1 MIVQVKVIY
10 TTTAHN
16 IAVIKKGEIKMD
28 TIERLKKYM
37 QEKDKT
43 TFDISTE
50 AKIREA
56 NIIRWLKGKNISEVY
71 EKILKSFLT
80 TCNY

>member
-1 MIVQVKVIY
+1 
-10 TTTAHN
+10 
-16 IAVIKKGEIKMD
+16 MD

-43 TFDISTE
+43 AFDISTE

-56 NIIRWLKGKNISEVY
+56 NINRWLKGKNISEVY

>member
-1 MIVQVKVIY
+1 
-10 TTTAHN
+10 
-16 IAVIKKGEIKMD
+16 MD

-56 NIIRWLKGKNISEVY
+56 NIIRWLKGRNISEVY

>member
-1 MIVQVKVIY
+1 M
-10 TTTAHN
+10 A
-16 IAVIKKGEIKMD
+16 

-37 QEKDKT
+37 SENDKS
-43 TFDISTE
+43 TFDVSTE

-56 NIIRWLKGKNISEVY
+56 NVIRWLKGKNISEVY

-80 TCNY
+80 SCGY